1 MTRYECEDLE
11 PGMKLLIGD
20 RFVEEECDEVEE
32 YLGTVQVMERMDLS
46 GTGWIYFKDLPQ
58 PFACS
63 EIVGVYQDHV
73 IDDETV
79 PYESG
84 DICLI
89 FGEVTS

>member
-1 MTRYECEDLE
+1 MTRDECRALE
-11 PGMKLLIGD
+11 PGMKLLIGEH
-20 RFVEEECDEVEE
+20 FVEEECDEVEE

-46 GTGWIYFKDLPQ
+46 GTGWIYFEDVPQ

-73 IDDETV
+73 IDDEAV
-79 PYESG
+79 PYEPG